1 MAERWFSVRVPAPV
15 EHPVLAGKVLLRR
28 RGDARGEWGDPG
40 SEYVLDREDA
50 EALRDELTAALE
62 RLEVPRG

>member
-1 MAERWFSVRVPAPV
+1 MAERWFSVRVPDPA
-15 EHPVLAGKVLLRR
+15 ERLAGKVLLRR

>member
-1 MAERWFSVRVPAPV
+1 MAERWFSVRVPDLVARPF
-15 EHPVLAGKVLLRR
+15 LAGKVLLIR
-28 RGDARGEWGDPG
+28 RGDGRGEWGDPG
-40 SEYVLDREDA
+40 SGYVLDREDA